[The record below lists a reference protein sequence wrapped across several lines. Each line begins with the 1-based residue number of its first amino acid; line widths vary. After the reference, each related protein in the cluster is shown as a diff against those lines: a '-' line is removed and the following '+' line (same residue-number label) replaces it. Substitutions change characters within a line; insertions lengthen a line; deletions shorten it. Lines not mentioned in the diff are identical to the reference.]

1 MTQTYLDID
10 PTCVQQEVEQFFYRE
25 ADLLDE
31 RRYDEWLTLLAE
43 DIRYWMPVVRNVR
56 RDARE
61 QEYTREG
68 LDVAWFDEG
77 IETLRQ
83 RVAQINTGIHWAEE
97 PASRTSHLITNV
109 RLLGAAEGTV
119 LADNEVRSKC
129 RFIVYQNR
137 LEGEVAW
144 FVGKRVD
151 TLRRTGSGLQVR
163 RREIYLDQTVLLG
176 KALTVFF

>member
-1 MTQTYLDID
+1 MTETSLSID
-10 PTCVQQEVEQFFYRE
+10 RPFLQQEIEQFFYRE

-31 RRYDEWLTLLAE
+31 RRYDEWLTLLDD
-43 DIRYWMPVVRNVR
+43 DIRYWMPLARNVR
-56 RDARE
+56 RDNRG
-61 QEYTREG
+61 QEYSREG
-68 LDVAWFDEG
+68 EDIAWFDEG
-77 IETLRQ
+77 IQTLRQ
-83 RVAQINTGIHWAEE
+83 RVAQINTGIHWVEE
-97 PASRTSHLITNV
+97 PASRVSHMITNV
-109 RLLGAAEGTV
+109 RLIDTSDDPEVGAH
-119 LADNEVRSKC
+119 EVKSRC

-151 TLRRTGSGLQVR
+151 ILRQTAEGWKVR